1 MTWNQTIPSTRPANL
16 FQSERGRNSRR
27 LLNQSDNSS
36 SFEITES
43 KFSVTFG
50 GGLVFF
56 KDYPTLESI
65 NDLRR
70 MMDILTDSLIEEK
83 L

>member
-1 MTWNQTIPSTRPANL
+1 MMIPSTRPADL

-56 KDYPTLESI
+56 KEYPTI
-65 NDLRR
+65 DNIHDLRK
-70 MMDILTDSLIEEK
+70 MMDILTDSLIEEQ